1 MILGRFYGMNTI
13 QTDHVIEARTANMVI
28 IDKTK
33 NKCKIIDF
41 AGPFDSRME
50 TTERDERL

>member
-13 QTDHVIEARTANMVI
+13 QTDHVIEARTPNMVI

-50 TTERDERL
+50 IR

>member
-33 NKCKIIDF
+33 NKCKIITLQ
-41 AGPFDSRME
+41 A
-50 TTERDERL
+50 RLIAEWK